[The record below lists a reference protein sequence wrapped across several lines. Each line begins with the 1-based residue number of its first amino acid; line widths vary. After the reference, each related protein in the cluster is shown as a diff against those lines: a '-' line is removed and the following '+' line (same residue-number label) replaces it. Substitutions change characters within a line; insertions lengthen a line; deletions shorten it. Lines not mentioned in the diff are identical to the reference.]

1 MKRKRL
7 IKQGEKIPVRLKLRE
22 RDLIRESTFRY
33 PKLTERLRLS
43 LLDEDSIVAKYSL
56 EEINILLEF
65 VTAEA
70 THTEDISLQGE
81 LVKLS
86 DHLMDICKSFIEE

>member
-1 MKRKRL
+1 MKRRRL
-7 IKQGEKIPVRLKLRE
+7 IKQGEKIPVKLKLRE

-33 PKLTERLRLS
+33 PKLTDRLKLS
-43 LLDEDSIVAKYSL
+43 LLEEDTIIARYSL

-70 THTEDISLQGE
+70 THTGDQALQVE
-81 LVKLS
+81 LNRLS
-86 DHLMDICKSFIEE
+86 DHLVDICRSFIEE